1 MTIERIVNRKKEM
14 ECRKKNYQNFETYRG
29 GGILMRIGGS
39 NFEQKFDLKS
49 ISVRGVMN
57 SGREERTYNTSVMPL
72 RKKRAYDT
80 FLLIKSI
87 IDRTDLR
94 LTFDSDL
101 PTYRLRREIDITV
114 SDILI
119 LTVTFGKRAELYLY
133 SKDI

>member
-1 MTIERIVNRKKEM
+1 
-14 ECRKKNYQNFETYRG
+14 
-29 GGILMRIGGS
+29 MRIGGS

-49 ISVRGVMN
+49 ISVRCVMN

-72 RKKRAYDT
+72 RKKRAYVT

-87 IDRTDLR
+87 IDRTYLR

-119 LTVTFGKRAELYLY
+119 LTVTFGKRVELYLY